1 MKTNKSKHFFN
12 KLFIYTGIFLFTFFL
27 SGALFAI
34 PAEAVVEDVDA
45 GGNWGSPNHTDVNK
59 TNIQEKF
66 DEFFKDWKA
75 FMSFLAG
82 LATLSCILAFIVLM
96 IKLGGASDNPMVRHK
111 IMKDILVVFVS
122 ACILGSASLVLFL
135 LAQIGLS

>member
-1 MKTNKSKHFFN
+1 MKINKNKHLLSK
-12 KLFIYTGIFLFTFFL
+12 LLIYASIFLFAFFL
-27 SGALFAI
+27 SGALVAT
-34 PAEAVVEDVDA
+34 PAEAIVEDVDA
-45 GGNWGSPNHTDVNK
+45 GGNWGTPNYTDVNK

-82 LATLSCILAFIVLM
+82 IATLSCILAFIVLM
-96 IKLGGASDNPMVRHK
+96 IKLGGASDNPMLRHK
-111 IMKDILVVFVS
+111 IMKDILVVFIS